1 MRVISIENSRKL
13 TIRLPDELKDN
24 LKNTANDLGFT
35 LTSFLRIAIFKYLDV
50 PELPDIDKFDLP
62 KEKNARINFTVNN
75 WTYTILRR
83 QSDKYNLSITD
94 LVVYASL
101 HALDYYVPLV
111 KSTKNTNN

>member
-35 LTSFLRIAIFKYLDV
+35 LTSFLRIVIFKYLDV

-62 KEKNARINFTVNN
+62 KEKDARINFTVNN
-75 WTYTILRR
+75 WTYTILQR
-83 QSDKYNLSITD
+83 QSNKYNLSITD

-111 KSTKNTNN
+111 KLTKTNN